1 MLKDGTF
8 DFDFKDCFFESA
20 DKSLR
25 SYFGRVEEGQDQD
38 YRTPLFNEKP
48 RNEVLDEWKKILEPK
63 LAGMEG
69 LLNFENSLREKVGP
83 LSIMKPLEERMDDI
97 DAYYDAIH
105 QRSKPID
112 PEAISQ
118 LIKQW
123 VPKIGG
129 LRLKEPK
136 STWLEMKKSTS
147 SGSPYFTRRMR
158 CIERTWPALVDAFT
172 MSQKLKEAY
181 NMCAILGWRG
191 QEGGPE
197 EDDVKQRV
205 IWMFPLAANI
215 QELRLYQPLIAGCQR
230 FNLVP
235 AWNGNDYV
243 DEEVTLL
250 FDSKGKD
257 DVIICTD
264 FDKFD
269 HHFNGDMQDCALQVL
284 DALVTHNRDWD
295 AWKEHVYPIKYAI
308 PLAYKF
314 GELRFGRHGMASGS
328 GGTNADET
336 LSHKCLQLE
345 AAITSG
351 AELNPHSMCLGDDG
365 ILSYPG
371 ITLDHVIESYTSHGQ
386 EMNESKQSVSTTECT
401 YLRRWHSTDYRVGN
415 VCRGVYSTYR
425 ALGKL
430 MGQERFYDPKLW
442 GPEMVVMRSLSII
455 ENCRWHPA
463 REEFLQF
470 CVKGDKYRLGLDIPG
485 FFDNLEKSYES
496 NELAQ
501 SFRSYSE
508 GDGVGINSWWVV
520 QALKEMR

>member
-8 DFDFKDCFFESA
+8 DFRFWDCFDSKA
-20 DKSLR
+20 NKSLR
-25 SYFGRVEEGQDQD
+25 SYFGRVEEGQDED

-48 RNEVLDEWKKILEPK
+48 RDQVLSEWSKILEPGLK
-63 LAGMEG
+63 DMPG
-69 LLNFENSLREKVGP
+69 LLDFENSLREKVGP
-83 LSIMKPLEERMDDI
+83 LSIMKPLEDRMKDI

-105 QRSKPID
+105 QRSKPISQ
-112 PEAISQ
+112 EAITQ
-118 LIKQW
+118 LLKMW

-129 LRLKEPK
+129 LRLRDPGT
-136 STWLEMKKSTS
+136 TWERMKKSTS
-147 SGSPYFTRRMR
+147 SGSPYFKKRSMA
-158 CIERTWPALVDAFT
+158 IDSTWPAGVSAID
-172 MSQKLKEAY
+172 MSQRCA
-181 NMCAILGWRG
+181 NVFRMCAMLGWRG

-197 EDDVKQRV
+197 DDDVKQRV

-215 QELRLYQPLIAGCQR
+215 QELSVYQVLIEACQR

-235 AWNGNDYV
+235 AWNGNDIV
-243 DEEVTLL
+243 DEEITLL
-250 FDSKGKD
+250 FDTKGKD
-257 DVIICTD
+257 DVVICTD

-269 HHFNGDMQDCALQVL
+269 HHFNGDMQDCALSVL
-284 DALVTHNRDWD
+284 SNLFTPG
-295 AWKEHVYPIKYAI
+295 KEWNQWAETVYPIKYAI

-314 GELRFGRHGMASGS
+314 GELRFGLHGMASGS
-328 GGTNADET
+328 GGTNVDET

-345 AAITSG
+345 AAITAG
-351 AELNPHSMCLGDDG
+351 QELNPHSMCLGDDG
-365 ILSYPG
+365 ILTYPG
-371 ITLDHVIESYTSHGQ
+371 IKLDHVLESYQSHGQ
-386 EMNESKQSVSTTECT
+386 EMNESKQSVSTDECT
-401 YLRRWHSTDYRVGN
+401 YLRRWHSTNYRVDG

-455 ENCRWHPA
+455 ENCRWHPLK
-463 REEFLQF
+463 EEFLKF

-501 SFRSYSE
+501 SFVSYSE
-508 GDGVGINSWWVV
+508 GNGRGISTWWVV
-520 QALKEMR
+520 NALKDMR